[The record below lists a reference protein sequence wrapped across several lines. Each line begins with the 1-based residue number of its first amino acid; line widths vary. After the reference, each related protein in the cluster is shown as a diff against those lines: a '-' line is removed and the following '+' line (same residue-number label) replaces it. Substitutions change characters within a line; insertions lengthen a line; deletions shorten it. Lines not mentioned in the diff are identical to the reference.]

1 MSWTVLFHS
10 EFERDFHELSPEV
23 QDELL
28 AHAKLLEEF
37 GPDLGRPWVDTLQGS
52 IHANMKEL
60 RFDAANGAWRVAF
73 AFDLERQAVLLVAG
87 DKSGIAQRRFYSRL
101 ITTADKRFS
110 RHQAELKERRD
121 NGDAER
127 TAGETARSKASKGP
141 RSR

>member
-1 MSWTVLFHS
+1 MSWTVLFDF
-10 EFERDFHELSPEV
+10 EFEQDFQDLSPEV
-23 QDELL
+23 QDELF

-73 AFDLERQAVLLVAG
+73 AFDLERRAVLLMAG
-87 DKSGIAQRRFYSRL
+87 DKSGIAQRRFYSRM
-101 ITTADKRFS
+101 IPTADKRFS

-121 NGDAER
+121 NGDAKR
-127 TAGETARSKASKGP
+127 TTGETARSKASKGP

>member
-1 MSWTVLFHS
+1 MSWTVFFHF
-10 EFERDFHELSPEV
+10 EFERYFHELSPEV

-60 RFDAANGAWRVAF
+60 RFNAANGAWRVAF
-73 AFDLERQAVLLVAG
+73 AFDLERKAVLLVAG
-87 DKSGIAQRRFYSRL
+87 DKSGISQRRFYSRL
-101 ITTADKRFS
+101 IADADKRFS
-110 RHQAELKERRD
+110 KHQAELRERRD
-121 NGDAER
+121 NGDAKR
-127 TAGETARSKASKGP
+127 SYGETARDKASKDP